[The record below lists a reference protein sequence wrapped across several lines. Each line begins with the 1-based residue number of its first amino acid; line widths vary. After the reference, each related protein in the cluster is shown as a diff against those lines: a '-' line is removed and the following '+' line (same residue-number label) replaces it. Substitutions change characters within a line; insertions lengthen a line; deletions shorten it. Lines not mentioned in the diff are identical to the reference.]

1 MSVERGLP
9 SALTTVGILGDRIFA
24 SAPIRTAVDRQSPG
38 PLIRPQ
44 RQSPRPPLRK
54 RRQPPHNLLDPGSR
68 GRFGVAARVPAVVL
82 AISHETGRAATVVQ
96 EQRSKNDRAN
106 LRVLQT
112 MTSDPRNSPP
122 N

>member
-38 PLIRPQ
+38 PL
-44 RQSPRPPLRK
+44 LRK